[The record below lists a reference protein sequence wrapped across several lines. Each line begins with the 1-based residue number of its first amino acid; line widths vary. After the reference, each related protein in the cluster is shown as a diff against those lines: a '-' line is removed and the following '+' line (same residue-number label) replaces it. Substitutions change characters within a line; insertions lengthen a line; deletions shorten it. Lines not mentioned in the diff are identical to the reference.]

1 MKFGSTWLKTALLGS
16 AMLVMS
22 GVFAQGTP
30 AEGKK
35 LTEKFDE
42 GITATYSPEIA
53 DKTKVAA
60 QEYTVTFKVVE
71 GKELGDVTF
80 NGGKLTATAEK
91 PLEFKFTMPSDKDS
105 ELVAK
110 VKGGAP
116 AGKKLTEQFDKGIT
130 AAYTPAIAD
139 MNNVAA
145 AEYSVKFTVAE
156 GKELGEV
163 KFNDVALTAEAG
175 DPLTFKFT
183 MPADKDGILVA
194 KLKGGAPAPAGK
206 KLTEQFDKGITAAYT
221 PAIADMNN
229 VAAAEYS
236 VKFTVAEGK
245 ELGEV
250 KFNDVALTAEA
261 GDPLTFK
268 FTMPADKDGVLVAK
282 VKGEAPA
289 PTPKVKITW
298 ANDPKEGVKEMHFNK
313 AKIEDNKLKGWEKEE
328 VAVAAAD
335 VYYVIN
341 FVVDVDNYK
350 YVSFAINE
358 KNAAGTSKMTEYQL
372 DKDIFELVNKEKKYL
387 CHYATIAWSADED
400 VVECELIAKT
410 KSKKKPSAVEDN
422 AFAAVN
428 VYPNP
433 FAGKLVVN
441 EVAEASRVTLV
452 NAQGVV
458 LRSVAVNGAN
468 QVELDVTD
476 VPAGIYMV
484 VVENGAARR
493 AFKVVK

>member
-35 LTEKFDE
+35 LTETFDE
-42 GITATYSPEIA
+42 GITAAYSPEIA

-60 QEYTVTFKVVE
+60 GEYTVTFTVVA

-80 NGGKLTATAEK
+80 NGEKLSPVAAEK
-91 PLEFKFTMPSDKDS
+91 PLEFKFTMPSDK
-105 ELVAK
+105 EGVLVAK
-110 VKGGAP
+110 VKASTP
-116 AGKKLTEQFDKGIT
+116 AEGKKLTETFDEGIT
-130 AAYTPAIAD
+130 AAYSPEIAD
-139 MNNVAA
+139 KTKVAA
-145 AEYSVKFTVAE
+145 GEYTVTFTVVA
-156 GKELGEV
+156 GKELGDV
-163 KFNDVALTAEAG
+163 TFNGEKLSPASAEK
-175 DPLTFKFT
+175 PLEFKFT
-183 MPADKDGILVA
+183 MPSDK
-194 KLKGGAPAPAGK
+194 
-206 KLTEQFDKGITAAYT
+206 E
-221 PAIADMNN
+221 
-229 VAAAEYS
+229 
-236 VKFTVAEGK
+236 
-245 ELGEV
+245 
-250 KFNDVALTAEA
+250 
-261 GDPLTFK
+261 
-268 FTMPADKDGVLVAK
+268 GVLVAK

-441 EVAEASRVTLV
+441 EVAEAGRVTLV

>member
-35 LTEKFDE
+35 LTETFDE

-60 QEYTVTFKVVE
+60 GEYTVTFTVVK

-80 NGGKLTATAEK
+80 NGDKLSPVAAEK
-91 PLEFKFTMPSDKDS
+91 PLEFKFTMPSDKDGVF
-105 ELVAK
+105 VAK
-110 VKGGAP
+110 VKASTP
-116 AGKKLTEQFDKGIT
+116 AEGKKLTETFDEGIT
-130 AAYTPAIAD
+130 ATYSPEIAD
-139 MNNVAA
+139 KTKVAA
-145 AEYSVKFTVAE
+145 GEYTVTFTVVK
-156 GKELGEV
+156 GKELGDV
-163 KFNDVALTAEAG
+163 TFNGDKLSPVAAEK
-175 DPLTFKFT
+175 PLEFKFT
-183 MPADKDGILVA
+183 MP
-194 KLKGGAPAPAGK
+194 
-206 KLTEQFDKGITAAYT
+206 
-221 PAIADMNN
+221 
-229 VAAAEYS
+229 S
-236 VKFTVAEGK
+236 
-245 ELGEV
+245 
-250 KFNDVALTAEA
+250 
-261 GDPLTFK
+261 
-268 FTMPADKDGVLVAK
+268 DKDGVLVAK

-441 EVAEASRVTLV
+441 EVAEAGRVTLV

>member
-35 LTEKFDE
+35 LTETFDE
-42 GITATYSPEIA
+42 GITATYLPEIA

-60 QEYTVTFKVVE
+60 GEYTVTFTVVK

-80 NGGKLTATAEK
+80 NGEKLTATAEK
-91 PLEFKFTMPSDKDS
+91 PLEFKFTMPS
-105 ELVAK
+105 
-110 VKGGAP
+110 
-116 AGKKLTEQFDKGIT
+116 
-130 AAYTPAIAD
+130 
-139 MNNVAA
+139 
-145 AEYSVKFTVAE
+145 
-156 GKELGEV
+156 
-163 KFNDVALTAEAG
+163 
-175 DPLTFKFT
+175 
-183 MPADKDGILVA
+183 
-194 KLKGGAPAPAGK
+194 
-206 KLTEQFDKGITAAYT
+206 
-221 PAIADMNN
+221 
-229 VAAAEYS
+229 
-236 VKFTVAEGK
+236 
-245 ELGEV
+245 
-250 KFNDVALTAEA
+250 
-261 GDPLTFK
+261 
-268 FTMPADKDGVLVAK
+268 DKDGVLVAK

>member
-1 MKFGSTWLKTALLGS
+1 MKFGSTWLKTALLGG

-35 LTEKFDE
+35 LTETFDEGITAAYTPAIENKEKVAAGEYTVTFTVATGKELGDVTFNGEKLSPASAEKPLEFKFTMPSDKDGVLVAKVKASTPAEGKKLTETFDE

-60 QEYTVTFKVVE
+60 GEYTVTFTVVK

-80 NGGKLTATAEK
+80 NGEKLTATAEK
-91 PLEFKFTMPSDKDS
+91 PLEFKFTMPS
-105 ELVAK
+105 
-110 VKGGAP
+110 
-116 AGKKLTEQFDKGIT
+116 
-130 AAYTPAIAD
+130 
-139 MNNVAA
+139 
-145 AEYSVKFTVAE
+145 
-156 GKELGEV
+156 
-163 KFNDVALTAEAG
+163 
-175 DPLTFKFT
+175 
-183 MPADKDGILVA
+183 
-194 KLKGGAPAPAGK
+194 
-206 KLTEQFDKGITAAYT
+206 
-221 PAIADMNN
+221 
-229 VAAAEYS
+229 
-236 VKFTVAEGK
+236 
-245 ELGEV
+245 
-250 KFNDVALTAEA
+250 
-261 GDPLTFK
+261 
-268 FTMPADKDGVLVAK
+268 DKDGVLVAK

>member
-35 LTEKFDE
+35 LTETFDE

-60 QEYTVTFKVVE
+60 GEYTVTFTVVK

-80 NGGKLTATAEK
+80 NGEKLTATAEK
-91 PLEFKFTMPSDKDS
+91 PLEFKFTMPSDKDGV
-105 ELVAK
+105 LVAK
-110 VKGGAP
+110 VKASTP
-116 AGKKLTEQFDKGIT
+116 AEGKKLTETFDEGIT
-130 AAYTPAIAD
+130 ATYSPEIAD
-139 MNNVAA
+139 KTKVAA
-145 AEYSVKFTVAE
+145 GEYTVTFTVVK
-156 GKELGEV
+156 GKELGDV
-163 KFNDVALTAEAG
+163 TFNGDKLSPVAAEK
-175 DPLTFKFT
+175 PLEFKFT
-183 MPADKDGILVA
+183 MP
-194 KLKGGAPAPAGK
+194 
-206 KLTEQFDKGITAAYT
+206 
-221 PAIADMNN
+221 
-229 VAAAEYS
+229 S
-236 VKFTVAEGK
+236 
-245 ELGEV
+245 
-250 KFNDVALTAEA
+250 
-261 GDPLTFK
+261 
-268 FTMPADKDGVLVAK
+268 DKDGVLVAK

-441 EVAEASRVTLV
+441 EVAEASRLTLV

>member
-110 VKGGAP
+110 VKGG
-116 AGKKLTEQFDKGIT
+116 
-130 AAYTPAIAD
+130 
-139 MNNVAA
+139 
-145 AEYSVKFTVAE
+145 
-156 GKELGEV
+156 
-163 KFNDVALTAEAG
+163 
-175 DPLTFKFT
+175 
-183 MPADKDGILVA
+183 
-194 KLKGGAPAPAGK
+194 APAGK

>member
-22 GVFAQGTP
+22 GVFAEGETPATGKKLTETFDEGITAAYTPAIENKEKVAAGEYTVTFTVVAGKELGDVTFNGEKLSPVAAEKPLEFKFTMPSDKEGVLVAKVKASTP

-35 LTEKFDE
+35 LTETFDE

-60 QEYTVTFKVVE
+60 GEYTVTFTVVK

-80 NGGKLTATAEK
+80 NGEKLTATAEK
-91 PLEFKFTMPSDKDS
+91 PLEIKFTMPS
-105 ELVAK
+105 
-110 VKGGAP
+110 
-116 AGKKLTEQFDKGIT
+116 
-130 AAYTPAIAD
+130 
-139 MNNVAA
+139 
-145 AEYSVKFTVAE
+145 
-156 GKELGEV
+156 
-163 KFNDVALTAEAG
+163 
-175 DPLTFKFT
+175 
-183 MPADKDGILVA
+183 
-194 KLKGGAPAPAGK
+194 
-206 KLTEQFDKGITAAYT
+206 
-221 PAIADMNN
+221 
-229 VAAAEYS
+229 
-236 VKFTVAEGK
+236 
-245 ELGEV
+245 
-250 KFNDVALTAEA
+250 
-261 GDPLTFK
+261 
-268 FTMPADKDGVLVAK
+268 DKDGVLVAK

>member
-22 GVFAQGTP
+22 GVFAEGETPATGKKLTETFDEGITAAYTPAIENKEKVAAGEYTVTFTVVAGKELGDVTFNGEKLSPASAEKPLEFKFTMPSDKEGVLVAKVKASTP

-35 LTEKFDE
+35 LTETFDE

-60 QEYTVTFKVVE
+60 GEYTVTFTVVK

-80 NGGKLTATAEK
+80 NGEKLTATAEK
-91 PLEFKFTMPSDKDS
+91 PLEFKFTMPS
-105 ELVAK
+105 
-110 VKGGAP
+110 
-116 AGKKLTEQFDKGIT
+116 
-130 AAYTPAIAD
+130 
-139 MNNVAA
+139 
-145 AEYSVKFTVAE
+145 
-156 GKELGEV
+156 
-163 KFNDVALTAEAG
+163 
-175 DPLTFKFT
+175 
-183 MPADKDGILVA
+183 
-194 KLKGGAPAPAGK
+194 
-206 KLTEQFDKGITAAYT
+206 
-221 PAIADMNN
+221 
-229 VAAAEYS
+229 
-236 VKFTVAEGK
+236 
-245 ELGEV
+245 
-250 KFNDVALTAEA
+250 
-261 GDPLTFK
+261 
-268 FTMPADKDGVLVAK
+268 DKDGVLVAK

-313 AKIEDNKLKGWEKEE
+313 AKIENNKLKGWEKEE

>member
-35 LTEKFDE
+35 LTETFDE

-60 QEYTVTFKVVE
+60 GEYTVTFTVVKDKELGDVTFNGDKLSPVAAEKPLEFKFTMPSDKDGVLVAKVKASTPAEGKKLTETFDEGITATYSPEIADKTKVAAGE
-71 GKELGDVTF
+71 YTVTFTVVKGKELGDVTF
-80 NGGKLTATAEK
+80 NGEKLTATAEK
-91 PLEFKFTMPSDKDS
+91 PLEFKFTMPADKDS

-110 VKGGAP
+110 LKG
-116 AGKKLTEQFDKGIT
+116 E
-130 AAYTPAIAD
+130 TPANA
-139 MNNVAA
+139 VP
-145 AEYSVKFTVAE
+145 
-156 GKELGEV
+156 
-163 KFNDVALTAEAG
+163 LTAEFNADG
-175 DPLTFKFT
+175 GNVYLVGIKLNEKGEPAEFNFEEEYQFPFNAVKGTWYGVIAQWKEGYMIDKFQRVLVT
-183 MPADKDGILVA
+183 EGKDVVFDLIAQKKVE
-194 KLKGGAPAPAGK
+194 
-206 KLTEQFDKGITAAYT
+206 KLTSK
-221 PAIADMNN
+221 
-229 VAAAEYS
+229 
-236 VKFTVAEGK
+236 EGK
-245 ELGEV
+245 LLAYG
-250 KFNDVALTAEA
+250 A
-261 GDPLTFK
+261 
-268 FTMPADKDGVLVAK
+268 
-282 VKGEAPA
+282 
-289 PTPKVKITW
+289 
-298 ANDPKEGVKEMHFNK
+298 
-313 AKIEDNKLKGWEKEE
+313 
-328 VAVAAAD
+328 
-335 VYYVIN
+335 
-341 FVVDVDNYK
+341 
-350 YVSFAINE
+350 
-358 KNAAGTSKMTEYQL
+358 
-372 DKDIFELVNKEKKYL
+372 
-387 CHYATIAWSADED
+387 
-400 VVECELIAKT
+400 LIAFGSAT
-410 KSKKKPSAVEDN
+410 KVTSGKFVANFKKATAVEDN

>member
-1 MKFGSTWLKTALLGS
+1 MKFGSTWLKTALLGG

-35 LTEKFDE
+35 LTETFDEGITAAYTPAIENKEKVAAGEYTVTFTVVTGKELGDVTFNGEKLSPVAAEKPLEFKFTMPSDKDGVLVAKVKASTPAEGKKLTETFDE

-60 QEYTVTFKVVE
+60 GEYTVTFTVVK

-80 NGGKLTATAEK
+80 NGEKLTATAEK
-91 PLEFKFTMPSDKDS
+91 PLEFKFTMPS
-105 ELVAK
+105 
-110 VKGGAP
+110 
-116 AGKKLTEQFDKGIT
+116 
-130 AAYTPAIAD
+130 
-139 MNNVAA
+139 
-145 AEYSVKFTVAE
+145 
-156 GKELGEV
+156 
-163 KFNDVALTAEAG
+163 
-175 DPLTFKFT
+175 
-183 MPADKDGILVA
+183 
-194 KLKGGAPAPAGK
+194 
-206 KLTEQFDKGITAAYT
+206 
-221 PAIADMNN
+221 
-229 VAAAEYS
+229 
-236 VKFTVAEGK
+236 
-245 ELGEV
+245 
-250 KFNDVALTAEA
+250 
-261 GDPLTFK
+261 
-268 FTMPADKDGVLVAK
+268 DKDGVLVAK

-441 EVAEASRVTLV
+441 EVAEASRLTLV